1 MCNLPILNGFLRGV
15 YDKEITASI
24 DNNAFLGVAT
34 ELQNWI
40 PTKIGALSKRAGFRF
55 RESLESQSY
64 LIPYIY
70 DADQRYLL
78 QFFEEDGKAK
88 FFSWKYSGNTLIKA
102 TFSTVSEIIQ
112 PEFTSNSQDGYEI
125 TQSRTINNVDAYRR
139 FNFDED
145 FNNELMI
152 PATTNDYWVQ
162 IKFPKSVVLTEVS
175 AISALTKIETRILPG
190 ASAGRPGG
198 QGFLTIYHY
207 NRLYWDIQ
215 GSTDGDTWNTIN
227 PATATTPSGGN
238 CKQVKTYVDSNP
250 YQYFRI
256 RTTGGITD
264 SYNGTEN
271 ATLGNIKLS
280 VLLAEAGTAQDSPYT
295 IEQVRQLHWANENQR
310 MLFFHPDVAP
320 QELLQTIKPFTAT
333 GLDFETL
340 GNPTF
345 GCFYQERLGLGG
357 YTKKTRQFNF
367 SESNPDDKV
376 EFKFTLPTSQVL
388 STSAMQFVI
397 RNAKYPL
404 KESLA
409 GRNMVYLQ
417 CIDGIATI
425 SSGGD
430 EIPLTPTQVSANM
443 KNHTPMSDIPAVYQE
458 EMAFLVGSDYKTVY
472 VMDYD
477 FNVMR
482 LRVEPI
488 NEHCISY
495 FDSGIAQMITMKAKL
510 PYLVFRLNNGE
521 LLLGY
526 VFRTTAGI
534 KFSLFPLKVADG
546 TVSSIA
552 TLMND
557 TTGYDT
563 LFAIIEHT
571 NGITTL
577 ESLESPIEQYSE
589 KQGRD
594 YFLGH
599 LTLDTQYT
607 LDLPIK
613 SDIKFTKD
621 AEYTAEN
628 GEVKYTA
635 DTLLPDFTEI
645 RLYDSAGW
653 SAILKNCRKI
663 DDTSFVGEAYCVPK
677 DFPDTESYNPYK
689 CPDVATGYQIPSDI
703 WQAPL
708 YDDLNAIVFDGDDVV
723 EIESVNDDGEIK
735 LRRPIYNGT
744 IGVPYLARGVFENL
758 TDVKGANFEKT
769 ITNIS
774 ACIMYGTSIKI
785 GTESTLK
792 NIGFW
797 NYPYSTWQDRI
808 LEDESL
814 KNIPLQDSARKNKKI
829 VLECEYPF
837 PASITFI
844 VYDMKITGVK

>member
-40 PTKIGALSKRAGFRF
+40 PTKIGALSKRAGFRY
-55 RESLESQSY
+55 RGALESQSY
-64 LIPYIY
+64 LIPYVY
-70 DADQRYLL
+70 DQDQRYLL
-78 QFFEEDGKAK
+78 QFFEKDGKAQ
-88 FFSWKYSGNTLIKA
+88 FFSWNYTGNTLIKA
-102 TFSTVSEIIQ
+102 TFSTVPQILQ
-112 PEFTSNSQDGYEI
+112 PEFTSDSQDGYEI
-125 TQSRTINNVDAYRR
+125 TQSRTINNVAAYRR
-139 FNFDED
+139 FNDNED
-145 FNNELMI
+145 YNNALI
-152 PATTNDYWVQ
+152 VNALSSSDYWVQ
-162 IKFPKSVVLTEVS
+162 IQYPGRVVLTQADVFCALDNYVS
-175 AISALTKIETRILPG
+175 GGSSARMPSITP
-190 ASAGRPGG
+190 AGH
-198 QGFLTIYHY
+198 HY
-207 NRLYWDIQ
+207 NQVYWEIQ
-215 GSTDGDTWNTIN
+215 GSNNGADWTNLK
-227 PATATTPSGGN
+227 AATTKAPSNGSVIGT
-238 CKQVKTYVDSNP
+238 KTYVDANP
-250 YQYFRI
+250 YQFFRI
-256 RTTGGITD
+256 YITGGSQD
-264 SYNGTEN
+264 KYNSN
-271 ATLGNIKLS
+271 DRATFGHIKLS
-280 VLLAEAGTAQDSPYT
+280 VLLSESTTAQDTPYT
-295 IEQVRQLHWANENQR
+295 IEQIKQLHWANENQR

-320 QELLQTIKPFTAT
+320 QELLQTIRTLSVK
-333 GLDFETL
+333 GLDFQTT

-357 YTKKTRQFNF
+357 FTKKPRQFNF
-367 SESNPDDKV
+367 SESNPDNDAQ
-376 EFKFTLPTSQVL
+376 FNFTLPTDEIL

-430 EIPLTPTQVSANM
+430 EIPLTPTQVSANL

-477 FNVMR
+477 YNVMR

-495 FDSGIAQMITMKAKL
+495 FDSGIAQMITMRAKL

-571 NGITTL
+571 NGYTTL

-589 KQGRD
+589 SQGRD

-599 LTLDTQYT
+599 LTLDVQDT
-607 LDLPIK
+607 LETPIV

-621 AEYTAEN
+621 AEYTADN

-797 NYPYSTWQDRI
+797 NYPYSTWQDKI